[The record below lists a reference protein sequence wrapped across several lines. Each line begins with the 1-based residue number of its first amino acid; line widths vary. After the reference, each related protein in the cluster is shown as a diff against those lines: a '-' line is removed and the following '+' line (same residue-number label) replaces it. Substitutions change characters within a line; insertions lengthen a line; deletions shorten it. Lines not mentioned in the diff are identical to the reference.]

1 MPRRTLFLAAEPTKD
16 DRQYV
21 MQVHTNNQ
29 RVKITAELFKTP
41 CKSETASVLQAASWQ
56 DCDFW
61 GPYSIHS
68 SSYFLS
74 VIYIILAL

>member
-16 DRQYV
+16 DRQYF
-21 MQVHTNNQ
+21 MQLHTNNR
-29 RVKITAELFKTP
+29 RVKIRAQFFKTP
-41 CKSETASVLQAASWQ
+41 CKSETASVSQPASWQ

-68 SSYFLS
+68 TGYFLS